1 MEALIDITVTAD
13 SAAWLQQYA
22 EQLVDER
29 LIACA
34 NIVPAITSVYRWEGK
49 VSTDTEALAILH
61 TREGRRADLLERIVR
76 DHPYDEPQVVV
87 LPVLDAS
94 PGYHRWVLDSTRPP
108 TATTP
113 VDEKVDDP

>member
-13 SAAWLQQYA
+13 SVEWLQQYA
-22 EQLVDER
+22 EQLVGEH

-49 VSTDTEALAILH
+49 VSTDAEALAILH
-61 TREGRRADLLERIVR
+61 TREGLRAELLERIVR

-94 PGYHRWVLDSTRPP
+94 AGYHRWVLESTQPQA
-108 TATTP
+108 ATTQGDKS
-113 VDEKVDDP
+113 VADR